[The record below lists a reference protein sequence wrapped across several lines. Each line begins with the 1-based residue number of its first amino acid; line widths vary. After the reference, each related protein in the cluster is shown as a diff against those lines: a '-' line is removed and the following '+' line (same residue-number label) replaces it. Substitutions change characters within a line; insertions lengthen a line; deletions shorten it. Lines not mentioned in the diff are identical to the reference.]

1 MTWRPSGP
9 GAAAR
14 HDGDMDDDLL
24 VTTREAL
31 HALAAFVISPLRVQ
45 ATGNEI
51 ALQVR
56 PGGFG
61 TPDLPGGGWVGIS
74 GTEVVVVEALGDER
88 RTAITTLRAAGVF
101 VALDGADVLPDD
113 RLEVHSGAAMIL
125 ADTFAVGDEALQ
137 ALIEAAGPAGDPSE
151 IHLWPEHFDIA
162 IELGAANARATYG
175 VSPGDEHHV
184 EPYAYV
190 APASPP
196 PGGLFWNAT
205 GFPGAER
212 PADDP
217 DEITAFWLAA
227 HELLRPHEGV

>member
-1 MTWRPSGP
+1 MM
-9 GAAAR
+9 
-14 HDGDMDDDLL
+14 DGMHDDLL
-24 VTTREAL
+24 VTTRLAL
-31 HALAAFVISPLRVQ
+31 HALAALVISPLRVR

-61 TPDLPGGGWVGIS
+61 TPELPGGGWVGVS
-74 GTEVVVVEALGDER
+74 GTDVVVVEAVGDER
-88 RTAITTLRAAGVF
+88 RTAIATLRAAGAF
-101 VALDGADVLPDD
+101 VGLDGADALPDD
-113 RLEVHSGAAMIL
+113 RLEVHSGAATIL
-125 ADTFAVGDEALQ
+125 ADAFARGDEALR
-137 ALIEAAGPAGDPSE
+137 ALIDATGPAGDPSG

-162 IELGAANARATYG
+162 IDLGAADARATYG
-175 VSPGDEHHV
+175 VSPGDERHV

-190 APASPP
+190 APFSTPP
-196 PGGLFWNAT
+196 ESRFWNAT

-227 HELLRPHEGV
+227 HQLLSPHEAV

>member
-1 MTWRPSGP
+1 MM
-9 GAAAR
+9 
-14 HDGDMDDDLL
+14 GDMDDDVL
-24 VTTREAL
+24 VTTRQAL
-31 HALAAFVISPLRVQ
+31 HALAALVISPLRAQ

-61 TPDLPGGGWVGIS
+61 TPELPGGGWVGIC
-74 GTEVVVVEALGDER
+74 GTEVVVIEALGGER
-88 RTAITTLRAAGVF
+88 RTTITTLRAAGVF
-101 VALDGADVLPDD
+101 VALDGAGVLPDD

-125 ADTFAVGDEALQ
+125 AETFALGDEALR
-137 ALIEAAGPAGDPSE
+137 ALTAAAGRADDPTE

-162 IELGAANARATYG
+162 IELGAAAARATYG

-196 PGGLFWNAT
+196 PDGLFWNGT

-227 HELLRPHEGV
+227 HQRLSPHEGV

>member
-175 VSPGDEHHV
+175 VSPGDEQHV

-227 HELLRPHEGV
+227 HQLLSPDEGV